1 MRRRL
6 GSRPRSCSRRRPDGP
21 LCSGLGFSALWTCYI
36 LTSATSPSRRVPS
49 AGRRSWSTEGLP
61 GRGGAISPG
70 RRFGPRRRR
79 KMHDDLPRTK
89 RTVDELRRP
98 GSGMPA
104 LGPVRPLGSRR
115 GCDLVDWRTQ
125 RPRRTTRTWPRAL
138 PGRITVVL
146 VIASHSW
153 SCCSSTSVSLV
164 IRVAACSVGR
174 DRLAAP
180 IADTPAS
187 VEFGGIASDTQY
199 RGEHQSPRSSR
210 PPWALGAPEGSSSNF
225 PGGDPSSWPEPPRS
239 RGGRVALLLAFSTA
253 VSRPVHR
260 IEAVRRP
267 QGGGS
272 PRRDSLNWIPRRSPG
287 PPSHLPGGGSFL
299 RSQPRPMVMRESGR

>member
-21 LCSGLGFSALWTCYI
+21 LCSGLGFQPSGRATTHLRD
-36 LTSATSPSRRVPS
+36 LTIPACSV
-49 AGRRSWSTEGLP
+49 RRSAKLVNRGLP

-104 LGPVRPLGSRR
+104 AGPVRPLGSRR

-146 VIASHSW
+146 VDCLPFLVVLFQYFGQPRHP
-153 SCCSSTSVSLV
+153 SSGL
-164 IRVAACSVGR
+164 
-174 DRLAAP
+174 L
-180 IADTPAS
+180 
-187 VEFGGIASDTQY
+187 
-199 RGEHQSPRSSR
+199 SR
-210 PPWALGAPEGSSSNF
+210 P
-225 PGGDPSSWPEPPRS
+225 
-239 RGGRVALLLAFSTA
+239 
-253 VSRPVHR
+253 
-260 IEAVRRP
+260 
-267 QGGGS
+267 
-272 PRRDSLNWIPRRSPG
+272 RSPG
-287 PPSHLPGGGSFL
+287 GTD
-299 RSQPRPMVMRESGR
+299 SGHAGKC